1 MGTLSLPTI
10 NTQNLL
16 YGSNM
21 SLNVQQLVQ
30 ASMQALELPASN
42 LLSEQTTLNTE
53 SSALTGINSDLTAL
67 QTAFQSLT
75 SLAGGLSGM
84 TATSANQSVVTATAD
99 SSAVAGSHQVTVSAL
114 ATTSSYDT
122 NELASASTAFGTG
135 TVQIQV
141 GSAPAQQITVTSSNN
156 TLTGLAATINQA
168 GIGVT
173 ASVVTDA
180 NGARLAL
187 LSDTTGAPGNLTVSS
202 TTSGLTFTQTQAGTN
217 AALSVDG
224 IALSEASNTVTGAI
238 PGVTLTLTGTSSSA
252 VSVQVGADASAATTA
267 IQSFVSAYNTVIQD
281 ANHQFAVTTGTDA
294 AGNATVT
301 AQPLQADSGLMQV
314 QNELLDAANYTMSGN
329 SGITSLASLGI
340 TMNSDGTL
348 AVNNA
353 TLQNALSSNFA
364 AVQNFFQGAT
374 GTFGANLG
382 TVLGQLTDP
391 GTGPLTVELNNIGT
405 QQSDLTS
412 QINQINAQLAV
423 QQQLLTEQYSQLN
436 ATLQTLPL
444 LLQQINGQL
453 GSLSGNTSSNNGS
466 SQQG

>member
-1 MGTLSLPTI
+1 MGSISLPTI
-10 NTQNLL
+10 NPQNLL

-42 LLSEQTTLNTE
+42 LVSEQAALNTE
-53 SSALTGINSDLTAL
+53 SSALTGINTDLNAL

-84 TATSANQSVVTATAD
+84 TAASADSSVVTATAD
-99 SSAVAGSHQVTVSAL
+99 NTAAAGNHVISVSAL

-122 NELASASTAFGTG
+122 NELASASTTFGTG

-141 GSAPAQQITVTSSNN
+141 GSGPAQQITVNSSND
-156 TLTGLAATINQA
+156 TLTGLAAAMNQA

-217 AALSVDG
+217 AALTVDG
-224 IALSEASNTVTGAI
+224 IALSESSNTVTGAI
-238 PGVTLTLTGTSSSA
+238 PGVTLSLTGTSTA
-252 VSVQVGADASAATTA
+252 PVSVQVGADASAATQA
-267 IQSFVSAYNTVIQD
+267 IQGFVAAYNTVMQD

-314 QNELLDAANYTMSGN
+314 QNQLLDAANFAMSGN
-329 SGITSLASLGI
+329 NGITSLGALGI

-348 AVNNA
+348 AVNSG

-382 TVLGQLTDP
+382 TVLGQLTAP

-405 QQSDLTS
+405 QQNDLTS

-423 QQQLLTEQYSQLN
+423 QQQLLTQQYSQLN

-453 GSLSGNTSSNNGS
+453 GSLAGNTSNSNSSGS
-466 SQQG
+466 QG